1 MAILL
6 DSSLPGVALPDGL
19 RWSDEFDWTPLAQS
33 TEYSLTGALIVERA
47 TRQAGRPITL
57 IGGKDFVWI
66 TRANL
71 IALKTL
77 LDSDDTLRLTLHD
90 NRTFDVIP
98 APEPLAAY
106 ALPRVLDSG
115 YANPG
120 DDDWYVID
128 TLKLITV

>member
-1 MAILL
+1 MAITL
-6 DSSLPGVALPDGL
+6 DAIISGVTLPDGL
-19 RWSDEFDWTPLAQS
+19 RWSDEFDWTPLAQRA
-33 TEYSLTGALIVERA
+33 EYSLTGALIVERA

-90 NRTFDVIP
+90 SRTFDVIP

-106 ALPRVLDSG
+106 VLPRVLDSG